1 LTDALVPSCQVV
13 DLLKLFSGYTF
24 VSTAYV
30 FPRDKAGEPCA
41 RDDGITC
48 TNSPRGN
55 CLRVT
60 LALCGILD
68 PVDFEAV
75 STTMASQTSP
85 DSNNF
90 VVDMVSDVCR
100 VEGFNVEKNVE
111 ADESGD
117 QFVDII
123 ASRTT
128 GKKTQKVAFE
138 CWEGDR
144 QVNGREVEGFV
155 ARLRSA
161 GLTSGIYVSP
171 KGFTGD
177 AEFIAR
183 KLGVELWD
191 LARLK
196 ERVEKIKPPERQK
209 VPGTLPV
216 SRNVASK
223 ILAYGIENGSV
234 LKLTT
239 MPKLEFRP
247 YYFADFTLNHG
258 KKRKAR
264 GVIVFDGVD
273 GRECDAGLFEGEL
286 KNLPGSGLFVDCLE
300 IEPSTGSMP
309 HLPPELEMKNT
320 ITVAPA
326 GVAEDSIR
334 AHTGEIVGRE
344 SGAHPDDISVTEI
357 KLLHIPIVSAELVAL
372 GRSYRKILQAATS
385 KVIWDETRKCN
396 LCDKATQAICEECGV
411 TVCHEHTRL
420 CSSCRKHLC
429 TECVTTKGVI
439 NKSPLCHSC
448 KK

>member
-1 LTDALVPSCQVV
+1 
-13 DLLKLFSGYTF
+13 
-24 VSTAYV
+24 
-30 FPRDKAGEPCA
+30 
-41 RDDGITC
+41 
-48 TNSPRGN
+48 
-55 CLRVT
+55 
-60 LALCGILD
+60 
-68 PVDFEAV
+68 
-75 STTMASQTSP
+75 MASQTSQ
-85 DSNNF
+85 DSYNF
-90 VVDMVSDVCR
+90 VLDMVSDVCR
-100 VEGFNVEKNVE
+100 VEGFNVEKNVQ
-111 ADESGD
+111 SGDSDD

-123 ASRTT
+123 ASRTQ

-155 ARLRSA
+155 NRLRNA
-161 GLTSGIYVSP
+161 GLESGIYVSP

-191 LARLK
+191 LAKLK

-216 SRNVASK
+216 SRTIASK

-234 LKLTT
+234 LKLTS

-247 YYFADFTLNHG
+247 YYFADFALNHG
-258 KKRKAR
+258 KKRKAK

-286 KNLPGSGLFVDCLE
+286 KNLPGSGLFIDCLE
-300 IEPSTGSMP
+300 IESSTGSMP

-320 ITVAPA
+320 VTVAPA
-326 GVAEDSIR
+326 GVAEDFIR
-334 AHTGEIVGRE
+334 AHTGEIIGRE
-344 SGAHPDDISVTEI
+344 SGAHPDDISVSDI
-357 KLLHIPIVSAELVAL
+357 KLLHIPIVTAELVAL

-385 KVIWDETRKCN
+385 KIIWDETRKCN
-396 LCDKATQAICEECGV
+396 LCDKATQAVCEECGGI
-411 TVCHEHTRL
+411 VCHEHTRL

>member
-1 LTDALVPSCQVV
+1 
-13 DLLKLFSGYTF
+13 
-24 VSTAYV
+24 
-30 FPRDKAGEPCA
+30 
-41 RDDGITC
+41 
-48 TNSPRGN
+48 
-55 CLRVT
+55 
-60 LALCGILD
+60 
-68 PVDFEAV
+68 
-75 STTMASQTSP
+75 MASQTSQ

-90 VVDMVSDVCR
+90 VLDMVSDVCR
-100 VEGFNVEKNVE
+100 VEGFNVEKNVQ

-117 QFVDII
+117 RFVDII

-128 GKKTQKVAFE
+128 GKKTQRVAFE

-155 ARLRSA
+155 SRLRSA

-191 LARLK
+191 LAKLK

-216 SRNVASK
+216 ARNVASK
-223 ILAYGIENGSV
+223 ILAYGIENGTV

-258 KKRKAR
+258 KKTKAK

-300 IEPSTGSMP
+300 IEASTGSMP
-309 HLPPELEMKNT
+309 HLPQELEMKNT

-334 AHTGEIVGRE
+334 ARTGEIIGRE

-372 GRSYRKILQAATS
+372 GHSYRKILQAATS
-385 KVIWDETRKCN
+385 KIIWDETRKCN

-448 KK
+448 KEQ